1 MQSKE
6 SLSPQDYAS
15 LLDSVFIEVQSYNKN
30 FLFNNDQQ
38 ILKDYVTSEEAF
50 LIPAKK
56 LAYALYTPQ
65 GAAALSDSAFMKS
78 FNSLS
83 EYKNTYDINTN
94 NPAMIANYLGYVWER
109 EALEDNAEERE
120 IAFMNRLM
128 SLENNDYLKKE
139 NLAEQGNE

>member
-1 MQSKE
+1 MSISIYGDYGVQLLTSPGDSIFMNTDARFENVTYDGKGGDVNTALITYKDNNPTEELLQSKE

-56 LAYALYTPQ
+56 LAYA
-65 GAAALSDSAFMKS
+65 F
-78 FNSLS
+78 
-83 EYKNTYDINTN
+83 IH
-94 NPAMIANYLGYVWER
+94 
-109 EALEDNAEERE
+109 
-120 IAFMNRLM
+120 
-128 SLENNDYLKKE
+128 LKVQP
-139 NLAEQGNE
+139 L